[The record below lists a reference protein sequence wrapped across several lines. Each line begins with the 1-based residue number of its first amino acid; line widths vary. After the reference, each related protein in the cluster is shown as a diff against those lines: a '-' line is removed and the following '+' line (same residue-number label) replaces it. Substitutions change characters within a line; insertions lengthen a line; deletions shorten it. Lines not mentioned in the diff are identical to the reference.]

1 LLNPKEVAMITV
13 KCVRLS
19 NLGWDTF
26 CDYRPH
32 TNMVHVEIYHG
43 KWDVHK
49 SPEKEFYQVT
59 DIHDDWQRKYYKSPF
74 EICEILDKAIANL
87 ETTNGIG

>member
-1 LLNPKEVAMITV
+1 MIAV

-26 CDYRPH
+26 CEYKPH
-32 TNMVHVEIYHG
+32 IDAVTVEMYHG
-43 KWDVHK
+43 KWDK
-49 SPEKEFYQVT
+49 YLCPEKEHYTV
-59 DIHDDWQRKYYKSPF
+59 IKISEEWQKKHYYSPE